1 MCQVLLHCIALQNS
15 DCQTYSKTVTAKP
28 ILRLAGC
35 WCEDRCVRLCSA
47 YFRLVTSAC
56 NEVLLLQATAAAQ
69 INASVLTAGD
79 YTVYIT
85 GVAPSVSNADLVEF
99 ASHYGEV
106 CCPGWC

>member
-1 MCQVLLHCIALQNS
+1 M
-15 DCQTYSKTVTAKP
+15 
-28 ILRLAGC
+28 
-35 WCEDRCVRLCSA
+35 
-47 YFRLVTSAC
+47 TSAC

-85 GVAPSVSNADLVEF
+85 GVASSVRNADLVEF

-106 CCPGWC
+106 